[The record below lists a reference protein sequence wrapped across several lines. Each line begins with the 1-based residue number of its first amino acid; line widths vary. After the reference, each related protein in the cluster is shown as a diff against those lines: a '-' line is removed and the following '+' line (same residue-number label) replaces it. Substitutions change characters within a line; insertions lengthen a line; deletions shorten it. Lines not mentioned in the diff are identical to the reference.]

1 MLPDGA
7 RVRLHM
13 IQRIEGGR
21 TFVDT
26 HIQGV
31 VPDEIVIGRGDVFPA
46 LEDAIRDM
54 AVGDKRTLRFDAADA
69 YGERDE
75 GQTEIVAKADFPRVD
90 ELPLGHYI
98 IIRTSDGQARV
109 LVTEADEDHLRFD
122 YNPELAGHNI
132 ICEVEIIKIL
142 EDESDLRKR
151 DEYFYG
157 DGGGCGCGHGHGHG
171 H

>member
-13 IQRIEGGR
+13 IQKTEDGR

-26 HIQGV
+26 HVQGV
-31 VPDEIVIGRGDVFPA
+31 VADEIVIGRGEVFRA
-46 LEDAIRDM
+46 LEDEIRTM
-54 AVGDKRTLRFDAADA
+54 EAGEKRTMRFDAADA

-75 GQTEIVAKADFPRVD
+75 SLKEIIAKADFPRAD

-98 IIRTSDGQARV
+98 IVRTSNGQERV
-109 LVTEADEDHLRFD
+109 LVTEADEDHLLFD

-132 ICEVEIIKIL
+132 ICEVEVIKIL
-142 EDESDLRKR
+142 EDESDLSKR
-151 DEYFYG
+151 EEYFYG
-157 DGGGCGCGHGHGHG
+157 DGDGCGCGHGHGH
-171 H
+171 

>member
-1 MLPDGA
+1 MLPNGA

-13 IQRIEGGR
+13 IQKTEDGRI
-21 TFVDT
+21 FVDT
-26 HIQGV
+26 HVQGV

-46 LEDAIRDM
+46 LEDAIRGM
-54 AVGDKRTLRFDAADA
+54 AVGDKHTLRFDASDA

-75 GQTEIVAKADFPRVD
+75 SLQEIVAKADFPRAD
-90 ELPLGHYI
+90 ELPLGYYI
-98 IIRTSDGQARV
+98 IIRTSNGQERV
-109 LVTEADEDHLRFD
+109 RVTEADEGHLLLD
-122 YNPELAGHNI
+122 YNPELAGHDI

-157 DGGGCGCGHGHGHG
+157 DGNGCGCGHGHGH
-171 H
+171 